1 MGQGNILVIDDEPDI
16 RSLVEM
22 YLIAHHYGVLTAD
35 CGQAGLAMIESQA
48 PDLVVLDIMLPDM
61 DGLEVCRRIR
71 ERCEVPILFLSCL
84 QESEKIVS
92 GLAVGGDDYLTKPFD
107 PNVLVARI
115 QAILRRSRALSG
127 PDSSPPEGA
136 AGVLTGQEV
145 TILQWVERG
154 FTNKEIA
161 DRLGLKEGTVKVYN
175 HVIFQKLNAR
185 NRTQAISK
193 AKEKGIL

>member
-1 MGQGNILVIDDEPDI
+1 MGHGSILVIDDEPDI

-22 YLIAHHYGVLTAD
+22 YLIANHYGVLAAD
-35 CGQAGLAMIESQA
+35 CGQAGLAIIERQA

-84 QESEKIVS
+84 QDSEKIVT

-115 QAILRRSRALSG
+115 QAILRRSRALPGPASG
-127 PDSSPPEGA
+127 PEGVG
-136 AGVLTGQEV
+136 GVLTGQEI

-161 DRLGLKEGTVKVYN
+161 ERLGLKEGTVKVYN

-193 AKEKGIL
+193 AKEKGML